1 MSLRTRLAWM
11 YGIAVFVAA
20 GILAIV
26 SLTSIDR
33 SLRSSLDARL
43 NTASAAATAITDV
56 HHGKL
61 ELDAEDREQ
70 LLDAMAGVMEIAVFT
85 NDGRLYMS
93 SVPAVPPAITQLA
106 TSQSPNGNYSVRSG
120 NTDVR
125 VAISS
130 VQRDGV
136 TYGIV
141 AVWQG
146 SGFIDE
152 FDRFAIIAMTLA
164 ALGVG
169 GIVVILSSTLAR
181 RALAPLERFTT
192 LATEIEAH
200 DLSRRVGAQG
210 ADELGRLG
218 SAFDRM
224 LDRLEGAF
232 GRQRRFTADASH
244 ELRAPLA
251 VIRAEADV
259 ALAKDRTSD
268 EYRAALHTIV
278 NEVDRIDALVD
289 ALLVAARADS
299 SRMVFEPVDIGEI
312 TALTVQRFQP
322 AAAARNVTIETSVT
336 GAFVNGDAQA
346 LERAIAAV
354 VHNALDFAHA
364 HVMLRVATN
373 EAGGAVD
380 VCVEDDGPGFTQ
392 EGLSHATERFWRA
405 DPARRRG
412 GTGLGLSIADAI
424 VRAHGGRLVLSNVAP
439 HGARVTLEFPF
450 IGASSRDSTM
460 EE

>member
-1 MSLRTRLAWM
+1 M

-20 GILAIV
+20 AILAVV
-26 SLTSIDR
+26 SLTAIDR

-61 ELDAEDREQ
+61 QLDAEDREQ
-70 LLDAMAGVMEIAVFT
+70 MIDAMAGVMEIAVFT

-93 SVPAVPPAITQLA
+93 SVPMVPPAIAQLA
-106 TSQSPNGNYSVRSG
+106 TSQPANGNYTVRSG

-125 VAISS
+125 VAIAP
-130 VQRDGV
+130 VARAGT
-136 TYGIV
+136 TYGMV
-141 AVWQG
+141 AVWEG

-152 FDRFAIIAMTLA
+152 FDRYAIIAMTLA

-169 GIVVILSSTLAR
+169 GIVVILSATLAR

-200 DLSRRVGAQG
+200 DLSRRVGGQG

-232 GRQRRFTADASH
+232 MRQRRFTADASH
-244 ELRAPLA
+244 ELRGPLA

-259 ALAKDRTSD
+259 ALAKERTSD
-268 EYRAALHTIV
+268 EYRNALHTIV

-289 ALLVAARADS
+289 ALLFAARADS
-299 SRMVFEPVDIGEI
+299 ARMLFESVDLGEI
-312 TALTVQRFQP
+312 VALTVARFSP
-322 AAAARNVTIETSVT
+322 AAAARNITIRTDAAET
-336 GAFVNGDAQA
+336 FVNGDAQA

-354 VHNALDFAHA
+354 VHNALDFAQTR
-364 HVMLRVATN
+364 VTVRVAHRG
-373 EAGGAVD
+373 EAGEAELS
-380 VCVEDDGPGFTQ
+380 VEDDGAGFTQ
-392 EGLSHATERFWRA
+392 EGLDHATERFWRA

-412 GTGLGLSIADAI
+412 STGLGLSIADAI
-424 VRAHGGRLVLSNVAP
+424 VRAHGGRVTLTNVTP
-439 HGARVTLEFPF
+439 HGACVTLELPF
-450 IGASSRDSTM
+450 IDASSADSTM
-460 EE
+460 DG